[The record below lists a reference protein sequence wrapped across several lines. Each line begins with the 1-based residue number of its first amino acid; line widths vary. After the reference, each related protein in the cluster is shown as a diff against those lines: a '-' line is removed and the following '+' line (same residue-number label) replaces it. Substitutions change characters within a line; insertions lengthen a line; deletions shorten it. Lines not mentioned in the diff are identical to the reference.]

1 MAMFPTYPMVTI
13 HRQTGK
19 RHATN
24 QRRYALLGMAALL
37 FAGCNTAPSPS
48 VTTLTTGTA
57 TMESSN
63 KTASTPTAATA
74 AGHFLTARQALF
86 FNDVETSAGSFLATL
101 QTDTDNVNLLRQ
113 SFITQYYFG
122 DIEKAAALGRQ
133 LESLNITLNVGREPA
148 VALAITQQDW
158 AAVLVFADSIAETTA
173 SIGLAG
179 VIKGWALIA
188 NGQGD
193 AGITALLQ
201 AGKAQ
206 PGDQGEMPH
215 YIRLQAALMAEHL
228 GNRSEALQRGLA
240 LAKEPLSMH
249 IAYQLAF
256 FLHRNGATDSATRL
270 ITERLSQR
278 YDQNMI
284 LRYMDQNEPLLA
296 PNLAQNIAA
305 GILNAAVAN
314 GANGER
320 QLLLARLRL
329 ALYIDPTNEL
339 GQYILAQQF
348 LGLGMND
355 AVRLVLSNIDPMG
368 PLGQPTLLAQYDLAN
383 DAEDFEQAARVINE
397 ASTRNPDSSYLY
409 KLLGDALRRDQKFAQ
424 SQQAY
429 LTAIERGYVTAAIRR
444 NLAIAQERLGLDE
457 AAEDNFLAS
466 LELNPDDPYTLN
478 YLGYWWAEAGQNLDK
493 AIELI
498 EHAVAL
504 RPESGFFV
512 DSLGWVHYQLGDYEK
527 AVTYLETATMLE
539 PAEAEITGHLGD
551 VYWQLGREDEAQFK
565 WRLALTLSSDEE
577 ERDALRARIETGLPK
592 NE

>member
-1 MAMFPTYPMVTI
+1 M
-13 HRQTGK
+13 
-19 RHATN
+19 
-24 QRRYALLGMAALL
+24 
-37 FAGCNTAPSPS
+37 
-48 VTTLTTGTA
+48 
-57 TMESSN
+57 
-63 KTASTPTAATA
+63 
-74 AGHFLTARQALF
+74 
-86 FNDVETSAGSFLATL
+86 ETSAGSFLATL

-539 PAEAEITGHLGD
+539 PADAEITGHLGD
-551 VYWQLGREDEAQFK
+551 VYWQLGREDEARFK
-565 WRLALTLSSDEE
+565 WRLALTLSADEE

>member
-1 MAMFPTYPMVTI
+1 MM
-13 HRQTGK
+13 
-19 RHATN
+19 
-24 QRRYALLGMAALL
+24 
-37 FAGCNTAPSPS
+37 
-48 VTTLTTGTA
+48 
-57 TMESSN
+57 
-63 KTASTPTAATA
+63 
-74 AGHFLTARQALF
+74 
-86 FNDVETSAGSFLATL
+86 
-101 QTDTDNVNLLRQ
+101 
-113 SFITQYYFG
+113 
-122 DIEKAAALGRQ
+122 GR
-133 LESLNITLNVGREPA
+133 L
-148 VALAITQQDW
+148 
-158 AAVLVFADSIAETTA
+158 
-173 SIGLAG
+173 
-179 VIKGWALIA
+179 
-188 NGQGD
+188 
-193 AGITALLQ
+193 
-201 AGKAQ
+201 
-206 PGDQGEMPH
+206 
-215 YIRLQAALMAEHL
+215 
-228 GNRSEALQRGLA
+228 
-240 LAKEPLSMH
+240 
-249 IAYQLAF
+249 
-256 FLHRNGATDSATRL
+256 
-270 ITERLSQR
+270 
-278 YDQNMI
+278 
-284 LRYMDQNEPLLA
+284 
-296 PNLAQNIAA
+296 
-305 GILNAAVAN
+305 AN

-339 GQYILAQQF
+339 GQYILAQHF

-551 VYWQLGREDEAQFK
+551 VYWQLGREDEARFK
-565 WRLALTLSSDEE
+565 WRLALTLSADEE
-577 ERDALRARIETGLPK
+577 ERDALRARIETGLPG